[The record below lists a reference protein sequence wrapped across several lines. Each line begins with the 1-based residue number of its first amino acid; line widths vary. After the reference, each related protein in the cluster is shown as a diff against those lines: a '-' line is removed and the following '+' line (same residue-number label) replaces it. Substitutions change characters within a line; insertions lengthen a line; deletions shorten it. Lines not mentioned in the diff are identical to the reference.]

1 MTSSDKDR
9 AHTDRDAFP
18 NARNPNGPGLPM
30 PEDEIPFQADVWKEN
45 GRVIGATFKGQ
56 VDTATFN
63 GKVKTGHAEVT
74 VQQGNAFGTASTNG
88 TSMNGSVGFRTTQ
101 DHFEFSA
108 SFTPGGE
115 LNGSGKVTVGDI
127 SYEFSNSSVG
137 TTFSFDS
144 GASASISRGFDG
156 SWNAN
161 WSSPIIGGFQTSLG
175 FGSTGGSWSI
185 NANFTLKTN

>member
-1 MTSSDKDR
+1 
-9 AHTDRDAFP
+9 
-18 NARNPNGPGLPM
+18 M
-30 PEDEIPFQADVWKEN
+30 PEDEIPFQADVLRED
-45 GRVIGATFKGQ
+45 GRVVGANFKGQ

-63 GKVKTGHAEVT
+63 GNVKTGHAEVT

-88 TSMNGSVGFRTTQ
+88 TSMDGSVGLKTTQ

-115 LNGSGKVTVGDI
+115 LNGSGKVTVGAV

-156 SWNAN
+156 AWNAN
-161 WSSPIIGGFQTSLG
+161 WSSPTIGGFQTSLS
-175 FGSTGGSWSI
+175 FGSSSSSWSI
-185 NANFTLKTN
+185 NANFTLKGN

>member
-1 MTSSDKDR
+1 MTSSNNDPTR
-9 AHTDRDAFP
+9 TDRDVASGARLP
-18 NARNPNGPGLPM
+18 NTPGQPM
-30 PEDEIPFQADVWKEN
+30 PEDEIPFQTDIWREN
-45 GRVIGATFKGQ
+45 GRVVGANFKGQ

-63 GKVKTGHAEVT
+63 GKIKTGHAEVT
-74 VQQGNAFGTASTNG
+74 IQQGNAFGTASTNG

-115 LNGSGKVTVGDI
+115 LNGSGKVTVGAV
-127 SYEFSNSSVG
+127 SYDFSNSSVG

-156 SWNAN
+156 AWNAN
-161 WSSPIIGGFQTSLG
+161 WSSPTIGGFQTSLG
-175 FGSTGGSWSI
+175 FGSSGGSWAI
-185 NANFTLKTN
+185 NANFTLKQN